1 MSTITPIQELTLS
14 FSVKNRRASADWFK
28 KHFGFEE
35 QLTIDEAGWT
45 ELSTNIPG
53 VILGLGDAEEASP
66 GNCLPVFGVAD
77 VDSARAALETEA
89 VKFDGDTLTI
99 EGMVKLATLY
109 DPDGNA
115 MMLAENLMSQ
125 E

>member
-45 ELSTNIPG
+45 ELSPMLIQPAP
-53 VILGLGDAEEASP
+53 LW
-66 GNCLPVFGVAD
+66 
-77 VDSARAALETEA
+77 
-89 VKFDGDTLTI
+89 
-99 EGMVKLATLY
+99 KLRRLSSM
-109 DPDGNA
+109 GIH
-115 MMLAENLMSQ
+115 
-125 E
+125 